1 MIKNIQYQ
9 CLIIEVYRNE
19 RRFIMGT
26 VSLKGVIDMHVHS
39 NPDIRHRAYD
49 DFELMEAAIRVG
61 ARAIV
66 IKTHQGTTVD
76 RAYLCNRHNE
86 LVHKGDNDFTMFG
99 SVTLNRQ
106 MGGINPAAVESGL
119 KLGAKVIW
127 LPTQSARNH
136 LEKNHADTG
145 NCVDVIRDGAIVPEL
160 KSVFQLVKDY
170 DAVLGTAHIS
180 PAECFKVV
188 EAARSAGIK
197 KIVVTHP
204 EWWLVGMSLEDQVR
218 IVKDYDVILE
228 HCFAQP
234 LGGGKYQSN
243 LPANLEA
250 IQACGY
256 KNVMVCTDGGQ
267 VENPNWEIALE
278 QYIQYLY
285 DHGISEEQIHHMTH
299 TIQAGLLGLSE

>member
-1 MIKNIQYQ
+1 MSK
-9 CLIIEVYRNE
+9 
-19 RRFIMGT
+19 
-26 VSLKGVIDMHVHS
+26 VSLRGVIDMHVHS

-76 RAYLCNRHNE
+76 RAYLCNQHNK
-86 LVHKGDNDFTMFG
+86 LTHNGDNNFTMYG

-106 MGGINPAAVESGL
+106 VGGINPAAVESGL

-136 LEKNHADTG
+136 KQKMNQSTED
-145 NCVDVIRDGAIVPEL
+145 CVDVIKDSAIVPEL
-160 KSVFQLVKDY
+160 KDIFALIKEHN
-170 DAVLGTAHIS
+170 AVLATAHIS
-180 PAECFKVV
+180 PEECFRVI
-188 EAARSAGIK
+188 EAARNAGIK

-204 EWWLVGMSLEDQVR
+204 EWWLVGMSISDQVR

-234 LGGGKYQSN
+234 LGGGKYKSN
-243 LPANLEA
+243 LPMNLEA
-250 IQACGY
+250 IHECGY
-256 KNVMVCTDGGQ
+256 KNVMVSTDGGQ

-278 QYIQYLY
+278 QYLQYLS
-285 DHGISEEQIHHMTH
+285 DNGIPESEIHHMTN
-299 TIQAGLLGLSE
+299 TIQSELLDIGTSGHH

>member
-1 MIKNIQYQ
+1 
-9 CLIIEVYRNE
+9 
-19 RRFIMGT
+19 MGKI
-26 VSLKGVIDMHVHS
+26 SLKGVIDMHVHS

-86 LVHKGDNDFTMFG
+86 IIHHGDNDFTMFG

-106 MGGINPAAVESGL
+106 MGGLNAAAVESGL

-127 LPTQSARNH
+127 LPTQSARNN
-136 LEKNHADTG
+136 LEKQKGDLSKA
-145 NCVDVIRDGAIVPEL
+145 VEVIRDGKIVPEL
-160 KSVFQLVKDY
+160 QDIFQLIKDF
-170 DAVLGTAHIS
+170 DVVLGTGHLS
-180 PAECFKVV
+180 PEEIFRVV
-188 EAARSAGIK
+188 EAARNAGVR

-204 EWWLVGMSLEDQVR
+204 EWWMVGMSLEDQVR
-218 IVKDYDVILE
+218 LVQDYDIILE

-234 LGGGKYQSN
+234 MGGGKYKSN
-243 LPANLEA
+243 LPLNLEA

-256 KNVMVCTDGGQ
+256 KNVMVSTDGGQ
-267 VENPNWEIALE
+267 VENPFWEAALE
-278 QYIQYLY
+278 QYIQYLA
-285 DHGISEEQIHHMTH
+285 DHGISEEQIFYMTH
-299 TIQAGLLGLSE
+299 EIQTRLLNLSLIHI

>member
-1 MIKNIQYQ
+1 
-9 CLIIEVYRNE
+9 
-19 RRFIMGT
+19 MGN

-49 DFELMEAAIRVG
+49 DFELMEAGIRVG

-76 RAYLCNRHNE
+76 RAYLCNRYNE
-86 LVHKGDNDFTMFG
+86 LVHHGDNDFTMFG

-127 LPTQSARNH
+127 MPTQSARNH
-136 LEKNHADTG
+136 QCQNHLDPSS
-145 NCVDVIRDGAIVPEL
+145 CVDVIKDGHIVPEL
-160 KSVFQLVKDY
+160 KSVFQLIKDF
-170 DAVLGTAHIS
+170 DAVLGTGHLS
-180 PAECFKVV
+180 PDECFRVV
-188 EAARSAGIK
+188 EAARDAGIQ

-218 IVKDYDVILE
+218 IVRDYQVILE

-234 LGGGKYQSN
+234 LGGGKYKSN
-243 LPANLEA
+243 LPMNLEA
-250 IQACGY
+250 IEACGY
-256 KNVMVCTDGGQ
+256 EHVMVCTDGGQ
-267 VENPNWEIALE
+267 VENPHWEIALE
-278 QYIQYLY
+278 QYMQYLL
-285 DHGISEEQIHHMTH
+285 DHGISESQLYHMTH
-299 TIQAGLLGLSE
+299 TIQADLLGIN

>member
-1 MIKNIQYQ
+1 
-9 CLIIEVYRNE
+9 
-19 RRFIMGT
+19 MGN

-49 DFELMEAAIRVG
+49 DFQLMEAGIRVG

-86 LVHKGDNDFTMFG
+86 LVHHGDNDFTMFG

-127 LPTQSARNH
+127 MPTQSARNH
-136 LEKNHADTG
+136 QCQNHLDPS
-145 NCVDVIRDGAIVPEL
+145 NCVDVIKDGHIVPEL
-160 KSVFQLVKDY
+160 KSVFQLIKDF
-170 DAVLGTAHIS
+170 DVVLGTGHLS
-180 PAECFKVV
+180 PDECFRVV
-188 EAARSAGIK
+188 EAARDAGIR

-218 IVKDYDVILE
+218 IVRDYQVILE

-234 LGGGKYQSN
+234 LGGGKYKSN
-243 LPANLEA
+243 LPMNLEA
-250 IQACGY
+250 IEACGY
-256 KNVMVCTDGGQ
+256 EHVMVCTDGGQ
-267 VENPNWEIALE
+267 VENPYWEIALE
-278 QYIQYLY
+278 QYMQYLL
-285 DHGISEEQIHHMTH
+285 DHGISESQLYHMTH
-299 TIQAGLLGLSE
+299 TIQAALLGID

>member
-1 MIKNIQYQ
+1 
-9 CLIIEVYRNE
+9 
-19 RRFIMGT
+19 MGKI
-26 VSLKGVIDMHVHS
+26 SLKGVIDMHVHS

-86 LVHKGDNDFTMFG
+86 IMHHGDNDFTMFG

-106 MGGINPAAVESGL
+106 MGGLNAAAVESGL

-127 LPTQSARNH
+127 LPTQSARNN
-136 LEKNHADTG
+136 LEKQKGDLTKA
-145 NCVDVIRDGAIVPEL
+145 VEVIRDGKIVPEL
-160 KSVFQLVKDY
+160 QDIFQLIKDF
-170 DAVLGTAHIS
+170 DVVLGTGHLS
-180 PAECFKVV
+180 PEEIFRVV
-188 EAARSAGIK
+188 EAARNAGVR

-204 EWWLVGMSLEDQVR
+204 EWWMVGMSLEDQVR
-218 IVKDYDVILE
+218 LVQDYDIILE

-234 LGGGKYQSN
+234 MGGGKYKSN
-243 LPANLEA
+243 LPLNLEA

-256 KNVMVCTDGGQ
+256 KNVMVSTDGGQ
-267 VENPNWEIALE
+267 VENPFWEDALE
-278 QYIQYLY
+278 QYIQYLA
-285 DHGISEEQIHHMTH
+285 DHGISEEQIFYMTH
-299 TIQAGLLGLSE
+299 EIQTRLLNL

>member
-1 MIKNIQYQ
+1 
-9 CLIIEVYRNE
+9 
-19 RRFIMGT
+19 MGK

-49 DFELMEAAIRVG
+49 DFELTEAAIRVG

-76 RAYLCNRHNE
+76 RAYLCNRYNE
-86 LVHKGDNDFTMFG
+86 RVHQGDNDFTMFG

-106 MGGINPAAVESGL
+106 VGGINPAAVESGL

-127 LPTQSARNH
+127 MPTQSARNH
-136 LEKNHADTG
+136 LEKNHADVSR
-145 NCVDVIRDGAIVPEL
+145 CVEAVRDGKIVLEL
-160 KSVFQLVKDY
+160 HTIFGLIKDF
-170 DAVLGTAHIS
+170 DAVLATAHLS
-180 PAECFKVV
+180 PQDCFTVV
-188 EAARSAGIK
+188 EAARDAGVK

-228 HCFAQP
+228 HCYAQP
-234 LGGGKYQSN
+234 LGGGKYKSN
-243 LPANLEA
+243 LEMNLEA
-250 IQACGY
+250 IKACGY

-278 QYIQYLY
+278 EYMQYLS
-285 DHGISEEQIHHMTH
+285 DHGIPDEQLRFMTH
-299 TIQAGLLGLSE
+299 DIQAGLLGIQ